1 MHNFRELKVW
11 QRGME
16 LVVNVYSLIDNF
28 PDSEKYG
35 LASQIKRCSV
45 SIPSNIAEGSGRN
58 TPNDFA
64 HFLNI
69 SIGSSNELETQLII
83 AGKLGFISNTE
94 IEKLISEINEF
105 QKMTRKLIS
114 TVRAV

>member
-11 QRGME
+11 QRGIE
-16 LVVNVYSLIDNF
+16 IVTEIYKLLDSF
-28 PDSEKYG
+28 PESEKYG
-35 LASQIKRCSV
+35 LASQMKRCSV

-58 TPNDFA
+58 TPKDFA
-64 HFLNI
+64 HFLNV

-83 AGKLGFISNTE
+83 AENLDFISNTE
-94 IEKLISEINEF
+94 TEKLISEINEF

-114 TVRAV
+114 TVREV